1 MAVIIAV
8 SNQKGGVGKTTTA
21 INLAHCV
28 SCEERRVLLVDVDP
42 QGSATSGLGARDDR
56 KPGLYDVLM
65 NGLPAKE
72 AIRNS
77 GFGALDILPAGID
90 LAGAEI
96 ELVEMEDRE
105 NLLRK
110 ALESVKNEYDYII
123 VDCPPSL
130 GLLTLNAL
138 IASDGVIVPIQCEYC
153 ALEGVGQIMNTIKM
167 VRRRLNPGLTLKGI
181 ILTMYD
187 SRTNLNRQVADEV
200 RSHFPDE
207 TFEITIPRNVRL
219 SEAPSYGMPI
229 CEYDAK
235 CPGARAYQELAL
247 ELILREEHI

>member
-1 MAVIIAV
+1 M
-8 SNQKGGVGKTTTA
+8 
-21 INLAHCV
+21 
-28 SCEERRVLLVDVDP
+28 
-42 QGSATSGLGARDDR
+42 
-56 KPGLYDVLM
+56 
-65 NGLPAKE
+65 
-72 AIRNS
+72 
-77 GFGALDILPAGID
+77 
-90 LAGAEI
+90 
-96 ELVEMEDRE
+96 
-105 NLLRK
+105 
-110 ALESVKNEYDYII
+110 
-123 VDCPPSL
+123 
-130 GLLTLNAL
+130 
-138 IASDGVIVPIQCEYC
+138 PIQCEYY

-235 CPGARAYQELAL
+235 CAGARAYQELAL